1 MSIMPISYASM
12 NYKKFSNKVF
22 VPKQQSFGHLT
33 FGPEILSDK
42 VVADIYYP
50 TGQICSYSI
59 QETPN
64 TTISV
69 EYDEKSKKLKATER
83 KFVGYDDY
91 FNKKYEYNEITN
103 QEKIKEYHNWAV
115 YDAVHKGYTY
125 KQARLDENSSL
136 YD

>member
-1 MSIMPISYASM
+1 MPIMPISYASAS
-12 NYKKFSNKVF
+12 YKELSKTIAA
-22 VPKQQSFGHLT
+22 PKQQSFGHLT

-42 VVADIYYP
+42 VIADVYYP

-64 TTISV
+64 TTIII
-69 EYDEKSKKLKATER
+69 EYDEKNKELKATER

-91 FNKKYEYNEITN
+91 FNRKYECNEITDP
-103 QEKIKEYHNWAV
+103 EKIKEYHNWAV
-115 YDAVHKGYTY
+115 YDAVHKGYTP